1 MITHGLS
8 RHPLYKTWNNITQRA
23 KKHKCYKHVEVCDDW
38 LTFVNF
44 YNWSIKNNWEKGLT
58 IDRINSLGNY
68 EPENC
73 RWVTM
78 KVQLRNQNRNRYFK
92 YNNEI
97 NTAAILELTVKE
109 KVSYPLFNKHGN
121 SGLATKLI
129 EGKIYAMT
137 IYGFVE
143 SNEENSIDFLNIEN
157 SGNILGS
164 KYAGGVFGALQSY
177 NGREGIV
184 YKLKN
189 GYIHLKTFIKSK

>member
-92 YNNEI
+92 YNNENVLLQDLCDRHNVNR
-97 NTAAILELTVKE
+97 NT
-109 KVSYPLFNKHGN
+109 FNKRLRLGWDV
-121 SGLATKLI
+121 KKII
-129 EGKIYAMT
+129 ETPINVK
-137 IYGFVE
+137 FR
-143 SNEENSIDFLNIEN
+143 SIRKQL
-157 SGNILGS
+157 
-164 KYAGGVFGALQSY
+164 
-177 NGREGIV
+177 
-184 YKLKN
+184 
-189 GYIHLKTFIKSK
+189 